1 MSKCYV
7 IRPATTED
15 EKDILKLSRYIADSY
30 TRSYLGDKTVNWYID
45 SGSCDEDMKK
55 EIANTTLLLLHGFII
70 GIMIWHDNQM
80 HGFMIDVPYHG
91 TGVAQYFCE
100 QMIPEKLKQYGEIY
114 LECFDKNQRAIAF
127 YEKTGWREFDRVKDE
142 IIDGYRIIFKII
154 K

>member
-55 EIANTTLLLLHGFII
+55 KLQIQH
-70 GIMIWHDNQM
+70 
-80 HGFMIDVPYHG
+80 
-91 TGVAQYFCE
+91 YFCY
-100 QMIPEKLKQYGEIY
+100 MGS
-114 LECFDKNQRAIAF
+114 
-127 YEKTGWREFDRVKDE
+127 
-142 IIDGYRIIFKII
+142 
-154 K
+154 